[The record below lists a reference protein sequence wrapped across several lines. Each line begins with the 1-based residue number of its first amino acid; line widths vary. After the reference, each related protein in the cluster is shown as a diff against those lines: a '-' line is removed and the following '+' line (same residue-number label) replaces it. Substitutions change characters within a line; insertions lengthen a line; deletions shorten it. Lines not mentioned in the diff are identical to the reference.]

1 MIQASGCAHDPLQ
14 VLNFHVLGLFIRLRN
29 YTEYNEVK
37 YCLKVGGQHQG
48 KGKLKIRKKSA
59 DRNKIA
65 NQMDVSCWFFGN
77 LGVSNNVFFIS
88 FSPAKNSKLQPGKNE
103 SIPKPLGMSAN
114 THSAELISF
123 VLVFSIFLYSLNIIL
138 SASL

>member
-59 DRNKIA
+59 ARNKIA
-65 NQMDVSCWFFGN
+65 NQMVVSCWFFGN

-88 FSPAKNSKLQPGKNE
+88 FSLLK
-103 SIPKPLGMSAN
+103 
-114 THSAELISF
+114 
-123 VLVFSIFLYSLNIIL
+123 IL
-138 SASL
+138 SYNQVKMKASQSHWGCLQILIQQNELALF